1 IATSSLEVIKRL
13 EYMLVDGVLVQI
25 QIVEEWG
32 YELGD
37 DACLE
42 EVEGAEEEDAFYDK
56 GADYD
61 DLEASQHV
69 D

>member
-1 IATSSLEVIKRL
+1 
-13 EYMLVDGVLVQI
+13 I

-32 YELGD
+32 YDLGD

-42 EVEGAEEEDAFYDK
+42 EVDGVEADAFYDK

-61 DLEASQHV
+61 DLEAS
-69 D
+69 